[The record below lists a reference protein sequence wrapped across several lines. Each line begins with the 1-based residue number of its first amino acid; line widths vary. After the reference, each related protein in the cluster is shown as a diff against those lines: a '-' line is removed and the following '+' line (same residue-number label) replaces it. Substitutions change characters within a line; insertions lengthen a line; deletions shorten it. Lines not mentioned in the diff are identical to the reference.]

1 MVLAEREPVPHR
13 LDPWRR
19 LRDVSDAE
27 ALSVVGALRPLM
39 LESVEGRHGT
49 RWVYDRAGLPC
60 RRCDTP
66 IRARGQGD
74 DNRPAYWCPAC
85 QA

>member
-1 MVLAEREPVPHR
+1 MRV
-13 LDPWRR
+13 
-19 LRDVSDAE
+19 
-27 ALSVVGALRPLM
+27 LRPLM
-39 LESVEGRHGT
+39 RESVEPGGGFIRTRPDGT

-60 RRCDTP
+60 QRCGTR

-74 DNRPAYWCPAC
+74 DNRTTYWCPGC